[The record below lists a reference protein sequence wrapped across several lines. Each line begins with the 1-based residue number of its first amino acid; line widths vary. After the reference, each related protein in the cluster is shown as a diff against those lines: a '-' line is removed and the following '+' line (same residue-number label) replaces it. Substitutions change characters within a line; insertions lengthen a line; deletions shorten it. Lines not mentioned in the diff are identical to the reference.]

1 MTRTLRFPT
10 VSRELV
16 GLTAQ
21 IAFTVFVVHLTVL
34 ALLPADPDT
43 IALPAGRTIDAAL
56 IAMFGAPLIC
66 FWIVRPFV
74 LAALTANQELKRVAT
89 TLDDALRSKNAQ
101 AEQLASAVARLKLQ
115 RMILDR
121 LAILSETDQRG
132 LITDVND
139 NFCEISGY
147 AREELIGRTH
157 GIVNSGHHP
166 KEFWKDMF
174 ATMVRGDV
182 WQGEVCNRAKDGKTY
197 WVHCINMAVRT
208 ADGALK
214 GYMSLRMDI
223 SENKA
228 IQSQL
233 KEQNVKLDAA
243 LKHMSQGLVMFDGEQ
258 RLVMCNERYAAM
270 YGIPA
275 HLRVPG
281 TPLTAVIDNHVATN
295 IYKDGMPA
303 DYLPDRIQDVS
314 LVKESLHALSD
325 GNSIAVVRS
334 PMEGGGWV
342 STHEDITHRIRL
354 EDRIKHLALHD
365 GLTDLPNRILLRER
379 LEQALAAA
387 QPDESVSVLYL
398 DLDRF
403 KQVNDTLGHA
413 AGDALLIAVAARI
426 RSCVRKTDTVARIG
440 GDEFVVVQASNDPLN
455 EAALLAE
462 RFVEKISAPYE
473 ILGHQVHVGVSIGI
487 AVAPRDGTSKEQLLH
502 HADLALYRSKET
514 GRRTYNFFDPK
525 LTGLRQPVQSAVNTA
540 A

>member
-1 MTRTLRFPT
+1 MTRTLRIPT

-21 IAFTVFVVHLTVL
+21 IAFTIFVAHLTVL

-43 IALPAGRTIDAAL
+43 IASPARRTIDAAL
-56 IAMFGAPLIC
+56 IALLGAPLVC

-74 LAALTANQELKRVAT
+74 LSALTANQELKRVAT

-121 LAILSETDQRG
+121 LAILSETDPRG

-157 GIVNSGHHP
+157 GIVNSGYHP

-182 WQGEVCNRAKDGKTY
+182 WQGEVCNRAKDGRTY

-275 HLRVPG
+275 HLREPG

-387 QPDESVSVLYL
+387 QPHESVSVLYL

-440 GDEFVVVQASNDPLN
+440 GDEFIVVQVSTDPLN

-462 RFVEKISAPYE
+462 RFVETISAPYE

-487 AVAPRDGTSKEQLLH
+487 SIAPRDGTGKEQLLH

-525 LTGLRQPVQSAVNTA
+525 LNGLRQPLQVAVDTA

>member
-1 MTRTLRFPT
+1 MTRTLRIPT

-21 IAFTVFVVHLTVL
+21 IAFTIFVAHLTVL

-43 IALPAGRTIDAAL
+43 IASPARRTIDAAL
-56 IAMFGAPLIC
+56 IALLGAPLVC

-74 LAALTANQELKRVAT
+74 LSALTANQELKRVAT

-121 LAILSETDQRG
+121 LAILSETDPRG

-157 GIVNSGHHP
+157 GIVNSGYHP

-275 HLRVPG
+275 HLREPG

-387 QPDESVSVLYL
+387 QPHESVSVLYL

-440 GDEFVVVQASNDPLN
+440 GDEFIVVQVSTDPLN

-462 RFVEKISAPYE
+462 RFVETISAPYE

-487 AVAPRDGTSKEQLLH
+487 SIAPRDGTGKEQLLH

-525 LTGLRQPVQSAVNTA
+525 LNGLRQPLQVAVDTA

>member
-1 MTRTLRFPT
+1 MTRTLRIPT

-16 GLTAQ
+16 GLTVQ
-21 IAFTVFVVHLTVL
+21 IAFTIFVAHLTVL

-43 IALPAGRTIDAAL
+43 IASPARRTIDAVL
-56 IAMFGAPLIC
+56 IALLGAPLIC

-74 LAALTANQELKRVAT
+74 LSALTANRELKRVAT

-121 LAILSETDQRG
+121 LAILSETDPRG

-157 GIVNSGHHP
+157 GIVNSGYHP

-182 WQGEVCNRAKDGKTY
+182 WQGEVCNRAKDGRTY

-275 HLRVPG
+275 HLREPG

-379 LEQALAAA
+379 LEQALVAA

-403 KQVNDTLGHA
+403 KQVNDTHGHA
-413 AGDALLIAVAARI
+413 AGDALLNAVAARI

-440 GDEFVVVQASNDPLN
+440 GDEFIVVQVSTDPLN

-462 RFVEKISAPYE
+462 RFVETISAPYE

-487 AVAPRDGTSKEQLLH
+487 AIAPRDGTGKEQLLH

-525 LTGLRQPVQSAVNTA
+525 LNGLRQPLQVAVDTA

>member
-1 MTRTLRFPT
+1 MTRTLRIPT

-16 GLTAQ
+16 GLTVQ
-21 IAFTVFVVHLTVL
+21 IAFTIFVAHLTVL

-43 IALPAGRTIDAAL
+43 IASPARRTIDAAL
-56 IAMFGAPLIC
+56 IALLGAPLIC

-74 LAALTANQELKRVAT
+74 LSALTANRELKRVAT

-121 LAILSETDQRG
+121 LAILSETDPRG

-157 GIVNSGHHP
+157 GIVNSGYHP

-182 WQGEVCNRAKDGKTY
+182 WQGEVCNRAKDGRTY

-275 HLRVPG
+275 HLREPG

-379 LEQALAAA
+379 LEQALVAA

-403 KQVNDTLGHA
+403 KQVNDTHGHA
-413 AGDALLIAVAARI
+413 AGDALLNAVAARI

-440 GDEFVVVQASNDPLN
+440 GDEFIVVQVSNDPLN

-462 RFVEKISAPYE
+462 RFVETISAPYE

-487 AVAPRDGTSKEQLLH
+487 SIAPRDGTSKEQLLH
-502 HADLALYRSKET
+502 HADLALYRSKEM

-525 LTGLRQPVQSAVNTA
+525 LNALRQPLQVAVNTA

>member
-1 MTRTLRFPT
+1 MTRTLRIPT

-16 GLTAQ
+16 GLTVQ
-21 IAFTVFVVHLTVL
+21 IAFTIFVAHLTVL

-43 IALPAGRTIDAAL
+43 IASPARRTIDAVL
-56 IAMFGAPLIC
+56 IALLGAPLIC

-74 LAALTANQELKRVAT
+74 LSALTANRELKRVAT

-121 LAILSETDQRG
+121 LAILSETDPRG

-157 GIVNSGHHP
+157 GIVNSGYHP

-182 WQGEVCNRAKDGKTY
+182 WQGEVCNRAKDGRTY

-275 HLRVPG
+275 HLREPG

-387 QPDESVSVLYL
+387 QPHESVSVLYL

-440 GDEFVVVQASNDPLN
+440 GDEFIVVQVSTDPLN

-462 RFVEKISAPYE
+462 RFVETISAPYE

-487 AVAPRDGTSKEQLLH
+487 SIAPRDGTGKEQLLH

-525 LTGLRQPVQSAVNTA
+525 LNGLRQPLQVAVDTA

>member
-1 MTRTLRFPT
+1 MTRTLRIPT

-16 GLTAQ
+16 GLTVQ
-21 IAFTVFVVHLTVL
+21 IAFTIFVAHLTVL

-43 IALPAGRTIDAAL
+43 IASPARRTIDAAL
-56 IAMFGAPLIC
+56 IALLGAPLIC

-74 LAALTANQELKRVAT
+74 LSALTANRELKRVAT

-121 LAILSETDQRG
+121 LAILSETDPRG

-157 GIVNSGHHP
+157 GIVNSGYHP

-182 WQGEVCNRAKDGKTY
+182 WQGEVCNRAKDGRTY

-275 HLRVPG
+275 HLREPG

-365 GLTDLPNRILLRER
+365 GLTDLPNRVLLRDR

-387 QPDESVSVLYL
+387 QPGESVSVLYL

-440 GDEFVVVQASNDPLN
+440 GDEFIVVQVSTDPLN

-462 RFVEKISAPYE
+462 RFVETISAPYE

-487 AVAPRDGTSKEQLLH
+487 AIAPRDGTGKEQLLH

-525 LTGLRQPVQSAVNTA
+525 LNGLRQPLQVAVNTA

>member
-1 MTRTLRFPT
+1 MTRTLRIPT

-21 IAFTVFVVHLTVL
+21 IAFTIFVAHLTVL

-43 IALPAGRTIDAAL
+43 IASPARRTIDAAL
-56 IAMFGAPLIC
+56 IALLGAPLVC

-74 LAALTANQELKRVAT
+74 LSALTANQELKRVAT

-121 LAILSETDQRG
+121 LAILSETDPRG

-157 GIVNSGHHP
+157 GIVNSGYHP

-275 HLRVPG
+275 HLREPG

-387 QPDESVSVLYL
+387 QPHESVSVLYL

-440 GDEFVVVQASNDPLN
+440 GDEFIVVQVSTDPLN

-462 RFVEKISAPYE
+462 RFVETISAPYE

-487 AVAPRDGTSKEQLLH
+487 AIAPRDGTGKEQLLH

-525 LTGLRQPVQSAVNTA
+525 LNGLRQPPQVAVETA